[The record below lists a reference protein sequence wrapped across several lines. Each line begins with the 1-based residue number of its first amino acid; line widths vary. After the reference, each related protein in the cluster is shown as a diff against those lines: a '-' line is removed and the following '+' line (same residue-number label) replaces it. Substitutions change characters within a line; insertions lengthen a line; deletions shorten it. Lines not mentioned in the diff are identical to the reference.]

1 MTQPTRNA
9 TRPGSVRLCEGG
21 RIVIPAEV
29 REQLGLK
36 VGDRLVLRVEDG
48 EIRLFTRAEGIRKAQ
63 RIFSKYRQEGVSLSD
78 ELIAERRAEAAR
90 E

>member
-1 MTQPTRNA
+1 MTQTARNA

-21 RIVIPAEV
+21 RVVIPAEV

-48 EIRLFTRAEGIRKAQ
+48 EIRLFTREQGIRKVQAW
-63 RIFSKYRQEGVSLSD
+63 FAPYRKEGVSLSD